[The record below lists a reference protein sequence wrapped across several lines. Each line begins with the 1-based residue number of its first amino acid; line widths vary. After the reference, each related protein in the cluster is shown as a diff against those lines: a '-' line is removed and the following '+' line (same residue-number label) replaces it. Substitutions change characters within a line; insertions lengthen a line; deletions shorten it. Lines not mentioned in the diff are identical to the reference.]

1 MSYVLMNYKKYVLGF
16 FALLMLSGFV
26 ALPGTVS
33 AQSTADE
40 DLFGVNFGENIGL
53 ARRDP
58 REVVALVIRVFM
70 GFLGTIAVVIIL
82 FGGFKWMTAGGNE
95 EKVGEA
101 KKLLASGMVG
111 LIIILMAYAI
121 ATFVLTRLIS
131 IVQEGQL

>member
-1 MSYVLMNYKKYVLGF
+1 MTNIINKYKKQVSSF
-16 FALLMLSGFV
+16 FALLTIFSFL
-26 ALPGTVS
+26 ALPSVGL
-33 AQSTADE
+33 AQGADE
-40 DLFGVNFGENIGL
+40 DIFGVNFGENIGL

-58 REVVALVIRVFM
+58 REVVALIIRVFM

-101 KKLLASGMVG
+101 KKLLASGVIG

-121 ATFVLTRLIS
+121 ATFVLTRLIG
-131 IVQEGQL
+131 IVQEGAV